1 MIKNGFM
8 ALKSI
13 PTIMG
18 RPSILLAILFRSDV
32 ASSLLRLRLLWMS
45 AITSRFL
52 MILIICDIE
61 NIIIAIPPI
70 KPIILKL
77 SSVNVKDE
85 YSNMLNAKIMINGN
99 STIV

>member
-8 ALKSI
+8 ALKNI

-32 ASSLLRLRLLWMS
+32 ASSLLRLRLLRMS
-45 AITSRFL
+45 AIISRFL
-52 MILIICDIE
+52 VILLICATE

-70 KPIILKL
+70 KTNH
-77 SSVNVKDE
+77 S
-85 YSNMLNAKIMINGN
+85 
-99 STIV
+99 